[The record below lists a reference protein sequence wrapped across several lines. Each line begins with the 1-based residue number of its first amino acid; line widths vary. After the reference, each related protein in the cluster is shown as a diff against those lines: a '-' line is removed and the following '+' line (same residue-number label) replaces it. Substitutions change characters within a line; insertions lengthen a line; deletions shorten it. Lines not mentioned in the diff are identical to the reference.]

1 MDPTLEALQ
10 LGAARLVLPQGPQVR
25 EREAIRT
32 DMVGDAGIAR
42 GDATQVLRAATSSS
56 PVDPDLDRL
65 VRLAAAAT
73 DAPAAI
79 LALIDAKGRRNVH
92 AHFGISARQAA
103 AALCGKEPG
112 GLSVR
117 ADATIDAQSH
127 TLGTLSVLYPSGV
140 PAPDP
145 MRIARLEDVAA
156 LAATMLTLRDRSQ
169 AGARAEAALV
179 HAETRRTIA
188 LGAAALASW
197 VWNPRSGVI
206 ECDALLPQLF
216 NLPPATRVRARDLAA
231 AIDRR
236 DIGRTRTLFQ
246 EALHGSDDFS
256 GEYRVRGTEPP
267 RWLAARGRVVERDA
281 EGRPTLVFGVNYDI
295 TERRTAEEA
304 QRFLLRELNH
314 RVKNTLATVQALASQ
329 TVRHASDPRQ
339 FLDAFSQRL
348 RALGVAHGLLS
359 EHEWRGIGIRELAR
373 QELKPFDETDTPR
386 ISIAGPDALLSPDQ
400 TLGLAL
406 VLHELASNALKFGA
420 LSVPQGK
427 VTLSWSVRS
436 DKGEKR
442 LVLKWRENGG
452 PKVSPP
458 EHHGFGS
465 ILIRRSLAKVISSEV
480 RHEYLPAG
488 VRAEI
493 SMPLDMPPDRN
504 P

>member
-1 MDPTLEALQ
+1 M
-10 LGAARLVLPQGPQVR
+10 R
-25 EREAIRT
+25 EREANRT

-42 GDATQVLRAATSSS
+42 GDVTPVLRAPTSSGQ
-56 PVDPDLDRL
+56 VDPDFDRL

-79 LALIDAKGRRNVH
+79 LAMIDARGRWSVQ
-92 AHFGISARQAA
+92 AQFGIDAAQAA
-103 AALCGKEPG
+103 AALSGK
-112 GLSVR
+112 GLAALAVR
-117 ADATIDAQSH
+117 ADVNIAVHGQ
-127 TLGTLSVLYPSGV
+127 TLGTLSVLYPSEA
-140 PAPDP
+140 PAPAP
-145 MRIARLEDVAA
+145 ERIARLEDVAA
-156 LAATMLTLRDRSQ
+156 LAATVLALRDRSQ

-179 HAETRRTIA
+179 HAETRRA
-188 LGAAALASW
+188 LALEAAALASW

-206 ECDALLPQLF
+206 ECDAFLPQLF
-216 NLPPATRVRARDLAA
+216 NLPPATRVRARDIAA

-236 DIGRTRTLFQ
+236 DIGRTRRLFQ
-246 EALHGSDDFS
+246 EALHGSDDYS
-256 GEYRVRGTEPP
+256 GEYRVRGSEPP

-281 EGRPTLVFGVNYDI
+281 AGRPTLVFGVNYDI
-295 TERRTAEEA
+295 TERRTAEES

-329 TVRHASDPRQ
+329 TVRHASDPHQ

-373 QELKPFDETDTPR
+373 QELTPFDETDAPR
-386 ISIAGPDALLSPDQ
+386 ISITGPDVRLTPDQ
-400 TLGLAL
+400 ALGLAL
-406 VLHELASNALKFGA
+406 VLHELASNALKYGA

-427 VTLSWSVRS
+427 VSLSWSIRS
-436 DKGEKR
+436 GKGEKR
-442 LVLKWRENGG
+442 LVLKWAESGG

-493 SMPLDMPPDRN
+493 SMPLEGAPDHN